1 MGASAEFLGRNS
13 SSSKMSSLNKV
24 WRLTSSVSRS
34 YATSTAV
41 RAAAASDPIQKLFV
55 DKINQYAQKKTEATL
70 QAELDKVAA
79 QYGGGKGVDMTK
91 FPEFKWVEPNVE
103 NLEMKK
109 SFLN

>member
-1 MGASAEFLGRNS
+1 M
-13 SSSKMSSLNKV
+13 
-24 WRLTSSVSRS
+24 SRS

-41 RAAAASDPIQKLFV
+41 RAAAASDPIQNLFV
-55 DKINQYAQKKTEATL
+55 DKINQYAQKKKAAGGKLVDATKETEATL

-103 NLEMKK
+103 NLEMK
-109 SFLN
+109 